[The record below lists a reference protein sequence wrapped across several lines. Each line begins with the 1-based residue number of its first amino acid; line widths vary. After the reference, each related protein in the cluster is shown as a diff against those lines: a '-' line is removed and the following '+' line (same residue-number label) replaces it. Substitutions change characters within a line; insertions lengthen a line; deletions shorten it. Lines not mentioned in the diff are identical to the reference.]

1 MARECVRDIPGVEV
15 AAFDGLLVD
24 FYRTRKAAAVVRGL
38 RSESDFRFE
47 AELAAAN
54 KLMYPAFEMV
64 LLPGRSDLTFTSSS
78 MVREVASFGGNIS
91 HMVPEE
97 IRSFVSGHLRRIR
110 EGDGSHA

>member
-1 MARECVRDIPGVEV
+1 MVRECMRNVPRVKIV
-15 AAFDGLLVD
+15 AFDGLLVD
-24 FYRTRKAAAVVRGL
+24 FYRAQEATAVIRGL

-54 KLMYPAFEMV
+54 KLMYPEFEMV

-91 HMVPEE
+91 NMVPEE
-97 IRSFVSGHLRRIR
+97 IRSFVSAHFQRKGK
-110 EGDGSHA
+110 EDGSHA